1 MLDIS
6 NITYEDKNLKTIEG
20 CIIRNINQKYLK
32 NFSHFLVKRN
42 LKNYFNS
49 PLAQVL
55 LQCVQI
61 GLATIFNKQ

>member
-1 MLDIS
+1 MIDIS
-6 NITYEDKNLKTIEG
+6 NITSKDKNLKTTEG
-20 CIIRNINQKYLK
+20 CIICNINQKYLK

-42 LKNYFNS
+42 LKGHFNS
-49 PLAQVL
+49 PLAQEL